1 MPTEADPRNI
11 PNVHFSPFILASQVV
26 DTNSSVQSISTVT
39 LMVCSYKK
47 KQKMTY
53 KVNTKSELKSGA
65 EPDPSGGVN
74 TQSTVRFGSDVDVFT
89 GSSWA

>member
-47 KQKMTY
+47 KAENDIQSQHKERT
-53 KVNTKSELKSGA
+53 ESGA